1 MPRTPPLAQIDSRMP
16 AADNVSNTVGDAL
29 PAGVTGD
36 VFGLGNDDENKDA
49 FINIISCVFA
59 LFETARRG

>member
-16 AADNVSNTVGDAL
+16 AAGNVSNAGGDTL

-36 VFGLGNDDENKDA
+36 VFGLGNDDENDGC
-49 FINIISCVFA
+49 IH
-59 LFETARRG
+59 